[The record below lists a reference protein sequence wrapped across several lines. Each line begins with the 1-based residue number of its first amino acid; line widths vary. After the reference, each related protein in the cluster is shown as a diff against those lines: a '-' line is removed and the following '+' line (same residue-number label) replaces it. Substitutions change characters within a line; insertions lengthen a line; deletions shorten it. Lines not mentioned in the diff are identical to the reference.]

1 MRRNRPGMQ
10 LGTRGNPKTDRSP
23 FMGYRPDMRRP
34 GPKGAANDFLSARH
48 IGWEPGCRISPVPDQ
63 RRLWKKKT

>member
-1 MRRNRPGMQ
+1 
-10 LGTRGNPKTDRSP
+10 
-23 FMGYRPDMRRP
+23 MGYRPDMRRP

-63 RRLWKKKT
+63 RRFVEEEERCQLQIERDSAHGNVSI